1 MDYDSNGS
9 IAARR
14 CSRNRSFARLLVSG
28 TRNLGK
34 ARQPQRELT
43 AEVKAVPA
51 ALIIEPG
58 TINIRAD
65 RDRLSADSMI

>member
-1 MDYDSNGS
+1 
-9 IAARR
+9 
-14 CSRNRSFARLLVSG
+14 LLVSG

-43 AEVKAVPA
+43 AELKAVPA

>member
-1 MDYDSNGS
+1 
-9 IAARR
+9 
-14 CSRNRSFARLLVSG
+14 
-28 TRNLGK
+28 
-34 ARQPQRELT
+34 
-43 AEVKAVPA
+43 VPA

>member
-1 MDYDSNGS
+1 
-9 IAARR
+9 
-14 CSRNRSFARLLVSG
+14 
-28 TRNLGK
+28 
-34 ARQPQRELT
+34 
-43 AEVKAVPA
+43 VKAVPA